1 MANISTFDESRT
13 EKLRQWLEAKGV
25 DVVQVGDDLAMPS
38 PFKEKEKRRTEGSG
52 YTDTKRRLWAKV
64 ILGRDGK
71 PNIVWQCWWS
81 KSKAGKGLGGYGS
94 YAVALAAKVKKE
106 EINELLGLEYDEA
119 VQKAEGQDDK
129 AIALLFQSIR
139 EESERSIISK
149 ESQKKSVV
157 AAKIPRE
164 VPSGIIRMWAGSF
177 MTLRGEEMVSA
188 RGITKELGSMYGL
201 AWDMDKMSI
210 MFPWLDAKGDF
221 QLAQWWDGE
230 KYRFDQKD
238 GTHFTKEDGI
248 FGLHLYR
255 KERLILCEG
264 VFTAMSLTAQA
275 LGGSTLTDAQM
286 AILLSLSPKEIIL
299 ALDNDNGGMF
309 GTQAIYKAL
318 RSLLPDAAIEI
329 TMPPMGFNDW
339 NDVLKS
345 MGVVP
350 TLTEFA
356 KRVQYSRDVGA
367 MTALALSFSPIKG
380 SR

>member
-1 MANISTFDESRT
+1 
-13 EKLRQWLEAKGV
+13 
-25 DVVQVGDDLAMPS
+25 
-38 PFKEKEKRRTEGSG
+38 
-52 YTDTKRRLWAKV
+52 
-64 ILGRDGK
+64 
-71 PNIVWQCWWS
+71 
-81 KSKAGKGLGGYGS
+81 
-94 YAVALAAKVKKE
+94 
-106 EINELLGLEYDEA
+106 
-119 VQKAEGQDDK
+119 
-129 AIALLFQSIR
+129 
-139 EESERSIISK
+139 
-149 ESQKKSVV
+149 
-157 AAKIPRE
+157 
-164 VPSGIIRMWAGSF
+164 
-177 MTLRGEEMVSA
+177 
-188 RGITKELGSMYGL
+188 
-201 AWDMDKMSI
+201 
-210 MFPWLDAKGDF
+210 
-221 QLAQWWDGE
+221 
-230 KYRFDQKD
+230 
-238 GTHFTKEDGI
+238 
-248 FGLHLYR
+248 
-255 KERLILCEG
+255 
-264 VFTAMSLTAQA
+264 MSLTAQA